1 MATIRRACAGD
12 AAAIARVEVETWRET
27 YAGVLPDRMLLGMSE
42 RRLTA
47 GWRDTI
53 ARAGAAQHVA
63 VADCRGV
70 GVVGF
75 GSCGPMRTGALP
87 YDGEVFTLYVLPD
100 YQGRGIGRALLA
112 KLFATLAGAG
122 RRSALIWVL
131 ADNPSRF
138 FYHAMGGA
146 LVAVRRER
154 QWGTVLGEMAYGWR
168 DLARAARPS
177 GGLLARRPRST

>member
-1 MATIRRACAGD
+1 MAKIRRACAGD

-47 GWRDTI
+47 GWRDAM
-53 ARAGAAQHVA
+53 ARAGARQQIV
-63 VADCRGV
+63 VADCRGA

-75 GSCGPMRTGALP
+75 GSCGAMRTGALP

-112 KLFATLAGAG
+112 KLFATLTGAG
-122 RRSALIWVL
+122 GRSALIWVL

-154 QWGTVLGEMAYGWR
+154 QWGSVLSELAYGWS
-168 DLARAARPS
+168 DLAVASQPS
-177 GGLLARRPRST
+177 DGLLARRPRTT

>member
-1 MATIRRACAGD
+1 MVTIRRARAGD
-12 AAAIARVEVETWRET
+12 AADIARVEIETWRAT

-53 ARAGAAQHVA
+53 ARAAAGQHVA
-63 VADCRGV
+63 VADCR

-75 GSCGPMRTGALP
+75 GSCGPMRAGALP

-112 KLFATLAGAG
+112 KLFATLAAAG
-122 RRSALIWVL
+122 GRSALIWVL

-154 QWGTVLGEMAYGWR
+154 QWGSVLRAMAYGWS
-168 DLARAARPS
+168 DLAEIARTPDGLVARQSRA
-177 GGLLARRPRST
+177 T